1 MDRELEQL
9 LKEMTQ
15 ELKGLTRVLRGS
27 TRSAIDGTKTIKQE
41 TTARKMAIAQLENQ
55 RKDLLERGK
64 LTKEL
69 NAEIDDSIE
78 ALEKF
83 QKTAKAGVGVM
94 GLLKKAVKAV
104 IDTIVTLATAGV
116 KTAVA
121 FSDTTKNISSLEDAV
136 SQGISE
142 IPLLGTV
149 TKELAREIDSNV
161 ESFSQLAKT
170 GATFGSSI
178 VMLRRAAADA
188 VLPLGKFTDLIG
200 TNSGLLAKLFGSV
213 DQGIPQITGLTSK
226 LRDITENEF
235 AKFGLTL
242 DDTAGFLTTFLELE
256 RARGNV
262 SQLSQS
268 QLLAGT
274 KEYTKNLVILSKL
287 TGQSVDE
294 LNNQNMAMAADG
306 VFQSQLTKMA
316 VGDAQLLQNSIAALP
331 PGLKQLAR
339 EVIGLGAP
347 ISETSRELT
356 AISDGRFNDAIQAF
370 QRDLDPVAF
379 SNAIKT
385 ISADVMQNSKSF
397 GQAGLVT
404 GQFSEALNAIV
415 QSIGKAVDPSIIQ
428 DEIDAVGDNIKNLRN
443 ITSSFDR
450 VASKLQIDRFELIA
464 PALYDNSEAT
474 LDFTEKFNARIRS
487 LVEDGGGLDKFYA
500 GLQKAIDYV
509 NTGELN
515 ADVKKGAKKIHD
527 KVRPTIDYHNELLEG
542 MTPYNNGSDGFRDFG
557 SGTPAMLHG
566 VEAVVPKNDIGQLAK
581 LLSVETVAPKND
593 IGQLANLLSDVG
605 STTTTNATSGDTVT
619 NNGTSVDM
627 TTLNANTTEL
637 IELNK
642 KVAQH
647 LNTLV
652 TIGAMT
658 EKNTKSTNNSL
669 ANMGGSLV

>member
-15 ELKGLTRVLRGS
+15 ELKGLTRVLRAS
-27 TRSAIDGTKTIKQE
+27 TKSAIDGTKTIKQE
-41 TTARKMAIAQLENQ
+41 TSARKMAIATLEAQ
-55 RKDLLERGK
+55 RADLKKRGK

-78 ALEKF
+78 SLEKF
-83 QKTAKAGVGVM
+83 QKTAKAGAGVM
-94 GLLKKAVKAV
+94 GLVTKSLNFLKDAIISV
-104 IDTIVTLATAGV
+104 ATAGI
-116 KTAVA
+116 KTGLA
-121 FSDTTKNISSLEDAV
+121 FSDTTKSISSVEDFIEA
-136 SQGISE
+136 GFGD
-142 IPLLGTV
+142 IPVLGKV

-161 ESFSQLAKT
+161 EAFTQLAKT

-213 DQGIPQITGLTSK
+213 DQGIPQIVGLTSR

-242 DDTAGFLTTFLELE
+242 DDTSGFLTTFLELE
-256 RARGNV
+256 RARGNI
-262 SQLSQS
+262 QNLSQA

-274 KEYTKNLVILSKL
+274 REYTKNLVTLSKL
-287 TGQSVDE
+287 TGKSVDE

-316 VGDAQLLQNSIAALP
+316 AGDAQILSDSIADLP

-339 EVIGLGAP
+339 EVVGLGAP

-385 ISADVMQNSKSF
+385 ISADVMQNGKSF

-404 GQFSEALNAIV
+404 GQFTEALNAVV
-415 QSIGKAVDPSIIQ
+415 QAIGTAIDPSVIQ
-428 DEIDAVGDNIKNLRN
+428 NEMDAVGDNIKNLRN

-450 VASKLQIDRFELIA
+450 VASKLQIDRFELLA
-464 PALYDNSEAT
+464 PILYDNSEAVVE
-474 LDFTEKFNARIRS
+474 FTSAFNTKIKDI
-487 LVEDGGGLDKFYA
+487 VKEGGGLDKFYE
-500 GLQKAIDYV
+500 GLGKFKDYLITGKVPTFTGDGKKKATAKELDDMISID
-509 NTGELN
+509 G
-515 ADVKKGAKKIHD
+515 KIPGLD
-527 KVRPTIDYHNELLEG
+527 EFNQGTN
-542 MTPYNNGSDGFRDFG
+542 GFRNFG

-566 VEAVVPKNDIGQLAK
+566 VEAVVPKNDIGQLA
-581 LLSVETVAPKND
+581 
-593 IGQLANLLSDVG
+593 NLLAEVG
-605 STTTTNATSGDTVT
+605 ATTTNTNTTAGDTIT
-619 NNGTSVDM
+619 NNTTAMDM
-627 TTLNANTTEL
+627 TILNNNTTEL
-637 IELNK
+637 IDLNK
-642 KVAQH
+642 KLAQH

-652 TIGAMT
+652 MIGSMT
-658 EKNTKSTNNSL
+658 EKNTKDTKNNL